1 MDQLDNWV
9 ESFLEN
15 AGWMAP
21 LFFLILHLAR
31 PLLFLPVIAVCV
43 LGGVVFGFV
52 QGAVLSYLGLILMS
66 AITYLMLNHLPEFHK
81 KVTNLKQKFFRN
93 RTLSVAQVM
102 ILRIMPFVHFHLL
115 CFYLMDMTK
124 TFKEY
129 MYYSAL
135 GVTLPAIVYTAFGQ
149 SIAAFPWYMTLAFLF
164 VLIAIFAAIDHYHKV
179 HPSHH

>member
-1 MDQLDNWV
+1 MDQLDNWI
-9 ESFLEN
+9 EALIEN

-21 LFFLILHLAR
+21 ILFLLLHLLR

-43 LGGVVFGFV
+43 LGGVAFGFF
-52 QGAVLSYLGLILMS
+52 QGAVLSYFGLLLMS
-66 AITYLMLNHLPEFHK
+66 AITYLLLNHLPEFHIK
-81 KVTNLKQKFFRN
+81 MTKLKERVFGR
-93 RTLSVAQVM
+93 RTLSVGQVM

-124 TFKEY
+124 NFKEY

-135 GVTLPAIVYTAFGQ
+135 GVTLPAVVYTAFGQ
-149 SIAAFPWYMTLAFLF
+149 SIAEFPWYMTLAFLF
-164 VLIAIFAAIDHYHKV
+164 VLIAIFAAIDHFHKV